1 MRSAERALI
10 FSSEENKM
18 MEKKHASDNAQM
30 LDKMYKNVKMGS
42 DSMVSILSKV
52 KDTGLKDELTSQLDK
67 YERYSKKVATMIYDA
82 GGTPKDEGVIAK
94 AGSKIGIEM
103 NTMLDATSSHL
114 AQMVIEGA
122 TMGMS
127 DMTKL
132 LREYENKNCSEAT
145 MKLARE
151 IAEFE
156 DKSVDSLKKYL

>member
-1 MRSAERALI
+1 
-10 FSSEENKM
+10 M
-18 MEKKHASDNAQM
+18 MEQKHASDNVQM

-52 KDTGLKDELTSQLDK
+52 KDTGLKEELTNQLDK
-67 YERYSKKVATMIYDA
+67 YESYSKKLAGMIKDE
-82 GGTPKDEGVIAK
+82 GGTPKDEGMLAK

-103 NTMLDATSSHL
+103 NTMLDSTPSHI
-114 AQMVIEGA
+114 AEMVIEGA